1 MQVRSALVLQG
12 GGALG
17 AYELGA
23 ARALY
28 QDNHFNP
35 DVIAGVSIGAIT
47 AVLLARP
54 ARGLKP
60 LEALEA
66 FWEKVTIPGLALPPA
81 LRRFAS
87 LFGNRNFF
95 VPRQDYFDWPQWTY
109 FYETKPLHDTLKQL
123 VDLDSLSDRTAAP
136 AILVSATDLEDGQIR
151 YFYSRE
157 DELTLDHIV
166 ASGSLPPAFPMTLI
180 GNRSYWDGGL
190 FDNTPLGAVI
200 NTLDNAKGVNRTIYV
215 VNLFPNKAPLPRN
228 LLEVQERMKNL
239 HFANKSSANLEM
251 LRRLSEVAELM
262 EALESL
268 PGGNPLEDDP
278 AYEAVKKRGYIQIP
292 QIVSVTPP
300 EPASEI
306 REYGDSDFSPDA
318 IKLRAEQGYAQTM
331 KALRV
336 IAEKHD
342 DADDRMGQ
350 SRILAI
356 RGVKR

>member
-1 MQVRSALVLQG
+1 MDQARSALVLQG

-28 QDNHFNP
+28 ENNHFNP
-35 DVIAGVSIGAIT
+35 DLIAGVSIGAIT

-66 FWEKVTIPGLALPPA
+66 FWERVTVPGLMLPPA
-81 LRRFAS
+81 LRHFAS
-87 LFGNRNFF
+87 LLGNRNFY
-95 VPRQDYFDWPQWTY
+95 VPRLDYFDWPKWTY
-109 FYETKPLHDTLKQL
+109 FYETAPLRDTLKQL
-123 VDLDSLSDRTAAP
+123 VDLDSLADGNATP

-157 DELTLDHIV
+157 DTLTLDHIV
-166 ASGSLPPAFPMTLI
+166 ASGSLPPAFPMTLVE
-180 GNRSYWDGGL
+180 NKHYWDGGL

-200 NTLDNAKGVNRTIYV
+200 KRLDHAKGVNRTIYV
-215 VNLFPNKAPLPRN
+215 VNLFPNKAPLPRD
-228 LLEVQERMKNL
+228 LLEVQERMKNI
-239 HFANKSSANLEM
+239 HFANKSSADLET

-262 EALESL
+262 EAVESL
-268 PGGNPLEDDP
+268 PGGNPLKDDP
-278 AYEAVKKRGYIQIP
+278 TYEAVKKRDYIHVP
-292 QIVSVTPP
+292 RIVSITPP
-300 EPASEI
+300 EPVSEI

-318 IKLRAEQGYAQTM
+318 IRMRAEQGYAQTM

-336 IAEKHD
+336 IAEEHGG
-342 DADDRMGQ
+342 AHDRMGQ
-350 SRILAI
+350 SRVAT
-356 RGVKR
+356 RGVRR